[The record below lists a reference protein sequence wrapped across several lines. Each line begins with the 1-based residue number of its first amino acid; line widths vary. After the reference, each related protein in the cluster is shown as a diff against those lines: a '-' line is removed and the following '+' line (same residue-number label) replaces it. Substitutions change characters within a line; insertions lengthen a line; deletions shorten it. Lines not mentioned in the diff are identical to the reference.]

1 MKRIIPI
8 VLVLA
13 MLFASCGEAETV
25 ESDTPTPSPSPS
37 ATHTPTPTPTPSP
50 SPTPEPTPDGSIN
63 PLSGLRLEGE
73 VDASARPAAVMI
85 NNIKQALPQYG
96 TSAADIVY
104 EVVAEG
110 GITRL
115 VAVYQDA
122 SAAGTIGSIRST
134 RPYYLDIACGHDAI
148 LFHAGGSED
157 AYRLIRER
165 DIDNVDGTRGGGSP
179 GSTYYQDAARKK
191 QNGYEHSTM
200 TTGERIADYLDR
212 TAYRTEHEDG
222 YELGLVFEEGY
233 TPSGEEA
240 LTARVY
246 FSKYK
251 QAGLEYD
258 ADSGRYLV
266 EQYGKAH
273 VDAGTGEQLGFENVI
288 VLYTDISMIAGD
300 SAGRMEVDLVGG
312 GDGVLLC
319 GGKRVPIEWKKDAFD
334 KPFRYLDASGGTQ
347 TLRSGKTYV
356 CVVSGADRLTVGE

>member
-1 MKRIIPI
+1 MKRIILI
-8 VLVLA
+8 VLALA
-13 MLFASCGEAETV
+13 MLFASCGEAETA
-25 ESDTPTPSPSPS
+25 ESDTPTPSPSQT
-37 ATHTPTPTPTPSP
+37 ATPTPKPTPTPTP

-63 PLSGLRLEGE
+63 PLSGLRLEGDA
-73 VDASARPAAVMI
+73 DASARPVAVMI

-115 VAVYQDA
+115 VAVYQDV
-122 SAAGTIGSIRST
+122 SDVGTIGSIRST
-134 RPYYLDIACGHDAI
+134 RPYYLDIAGGHDAI
-148 LFHAGGSED
+148 LFHAGGSEE
-157 AYRLIRER
+157 AYRLIKSRQMAAVDNVR
-165 DIDNVDGTRGGGSP
+165 MGGNPGNTFYIDN
-179 GSTYYQDAARKK
+179 ARKK

-212 TAYRTEHEDG
+212 TSYRTEHEDG
-222 YELGLVFEEGY
+222 YEPGLVFEEGY
-233 TPSGEEA
+233 TPQGEDA
-240 LTARVY
+240 LTARVF

-251 QAGLEYD
+251 QAELEYD

-273 VDAGTGEQLGFENVI
+273 VDAENGEQLAFENVI
-288 VLYTDISMIAGD
+288 VLYTDISAIAGD
-300 SAGRMEVDLVGG
+300 TAGRMEVDLVGG

-319 GGKRVPIEWKKDAFD
+319 GGKSVPIEWKKDAWD
-334 KPFRYLDASGGTQ
+334 APFSYLDADGSAQ
-347 TLRSGKTYV
+347 TLRSGRTYV